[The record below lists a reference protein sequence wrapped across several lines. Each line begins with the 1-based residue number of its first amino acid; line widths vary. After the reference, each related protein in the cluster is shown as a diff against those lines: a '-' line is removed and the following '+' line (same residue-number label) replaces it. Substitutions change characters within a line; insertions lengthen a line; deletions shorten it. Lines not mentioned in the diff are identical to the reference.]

1 MILTHIK
8 AVLLFLFGGIILLV
22 SEAGAQT
29 VGDTDIEVYTL
40 EGNIRLQSHAYTT
53 TGESQ
58 RREPYGGILEA
69 NVQYSLLGFSS
80 GLDIYYNTDDSRFR
94 QNMNRIAFNGSWRWI
109 ALSAGDVTPAYS
121 NYGVRGTQ
129 IRGGELRL
137 TPGNIFF
144 NLSAGRINRAVTEIE
159 DERPRQLAYE
169 RWLYAFAFGAG
180 NPSTNNFGLSG
191 FYGRDL
197 QSSFPDA
204 LRQSLREEMVGTQIL
219 AAENYG
225 LTPKFQLSFFEE
237 AFKIGAETTVSALT
251 RDLNSPKL
259 TVDEAGVPGF
269 LVDMFSPR
277 NSTRVTYAGKAHS
290 MISVDYF
297 SMRAEFERI
306 MPGFES
312 IALRQLRDDQQ
323 TLSLYPRFNFFDGRL
338 SLDGTFSISEDNLL
352 GNRLSTQKR
361 NNIGLNTIARIT
373 ETFTLGGGYSRFE
386 AYSESSESENGQ
398 RDHEQVSQIYQ
409 LFPSFVIIGDGAT
422 HNITLSGIYQ
432 EIDVRYP
439 TLDGTMLDE
448 SYTITGNVSHGV
460 SFTSGVSLNS
470 SLNYVMGESP
480 GSTFTTIGASLGG
493 GYAFLEGKLNTN
505 LTLTANFN
513 TVESETSFDTITTEN
528 SQLNGSF
535 TASYRFTSSTSFQ
548 LNLRSQN
555 NSIRQGDGQGFSEL
569 EGRFQFQQRF

>member
-1 MILTHIK
+1 MLASNTT
-8 AVLLFLFGGIILLV
+8 
-22 SEAGAQT
+22 AQT
-29 VGDTDIEVYTL
+29 IGETDIEAYTL
-40 EGNIRLQSHAYTT
+40 DGNIRLQTHAYTT
-53 TGESQ
+53 SSDNQ
-58 RREPYGGILEA
+58 RREPFGGILES
-69 NVQYSLLGFSS
+69 NIQYSVLGFSS
-80 GLDIYYNTDDSRFR
+80 GLDIYYNTDDNRFR

-109 ALSAGDVTPAYS
+109 ALSAGDVTPSYS

-129 IRGGELRL
+129 IRGGEIRL
-137 TPGNIFF
+137 TPGNIFLH
-144 NLSAGRINRAVTEIE
+144 LSAGRMNRAVTEIE

-169 RWLYAFAFGAG
+169 RRLYAFAFGAG
-180 NPSTNNFGLSG
+180 NPSTNNVGLSG

-197 QSSFPDA
+197 QSSFSDE
-204 LRQSLREEMVGTQIL
+204 LRASLQEGLVGTQIL

-251 RDLNSPKL
+251 RDLNSPLL

-269 LVDMFSPR
+269 LVDLFSPR

-290 MISVDYF
+290 MFTIDFF

-323 TLSLYPRFNFFDGRL
+323 TLSLYPRFNLLNDRL

-352 GNRLSTQKR
+352 GHRLSTQKR
-361 NNIGLNTIARIT
+361 NNIGLNTIARLT
-373 ETFTLGGGYSRFE
+373 DTFTLGGGYSRFE
-386 AYSESSESENGQ
+386 AYSESSENENGQ

-409 LFPSFVIIGDGAT
+409 LFPSVVIMGDGAT

-439 TLDGTMLDE
+439 TTDGTMLDE
-448 SYTITGNVSHGV
+448 SFTITGNVSHAV
-460 SFTSGVSLNS
+460 SFTSGISVNS
-470 SLNYVMGESP
+470 SLNYVTGESP
-480 GSTFTTIGASLGG
+480 GSTFTTVGASLGG

-505 LTLTANFN
+505 VTLTANFN
-513 TVESETSFDTITTEN
+513 TVESESAFDTITTEN

-535 TASYRFTSSTSFQ
+535 TASYRVTSSTSFQ

>member
-1 MILTHIK
+1 MIFNHRRFSKIILSGLL
-8 AVLLFLFGGIILLV
+8 AVLFTDV
-22 SEAGAQT
+22 NAQT
-29 VGDTDIEVYTL
+29 IGETDIEAYTL
-40 EGNIRLQSHAYTT
+40 DGSIRLQTHAYTT
-53 TGESQ
+53 TGENQ
-58 RREPYGGILEA
+58 RREPFGGILET
-69 NVQYSLLGFSS
+69 NVQYSILGFSS
-80 GLDIYYNTDDSRFR
+80 GLDIYYNTDDNRFR

-109 ALSAGDVTPAYS
+109 ALSAGDVTPNYS
-121 NYGVRGTQ
+121 EYGVRGTQ
-129 IRGGELRL
+129 IRGGEVRL
-137 TPGNIFF
+137 TPGSIYF
-144 NLSAGRINRAVTEIE
+144 NASAGQINRAITEID

-180 NPSTNNFGLSG
+180 NPSTNNFGISG

-197 QSSFPDA
+197 QSSFSDE
-204 LRQSLREEMVGTQIL
+204 LRESLREEFVGTQIL
-219 AAENYG
+219 AAENFG
-225 LTPKFQLSFFEE
+225 LTPKFQFSFFEE
-237 AFKIGAETTVSALT
+237 AFKLGAETTVSAYT

-259 TVDEAGVPGF
+259 SVDEAGVPGF

-290 MISVDYF
+290 MLNIDYF

-323 TLSLYPRFNFFDGRL
+323 TLSLYPRFNLLDGRL
-338 SLDGTFSISEDNLL
+338 SLDGTFMISEDNLL

-361 NNIGLNTIARIT
+361 NNIGLNTIARLT
-373 ETFTLGGGYSRFE
+373 DTFTLGGGYSRFE
-386 AYSESSESENGQ
+386 AYSESSEGETGQ
-398 RDHEQVSQIYQ
+398 RDHEQVSQIFQ
-409 LFPSFVIIGDGAT
+409 LFPSLVIVGGSAT
-422 HNITLSGIYQ
+422 HNITVSGIYQ

-439 TLDGTMLDE
+439 TIDGTALDE
-448 SYTITGNVSHGV
+448 SHTITGTVSHGV
-460 SFTSGVSLNS
+460 SFMSGFSVNS
-470 SLNYVMGESP
+470 SLNYVTGESP
-480 GSTFTTIGASLGG
+480 GSMFTTTGASLGG
-493 GYAFLEGKLNTN
+493 GYAFFEGRLNTN

-513 TVESETSFDTITTEN
+513 TVESESATDTFVTEN

-535 TASYRFTSSTSFQ
+535 TASYRVTSSTSFQ